1 MNRILVTP
9 RSLTTGGHPAL
20 RSLERA
26 GYEVVFC
33 TRGVQPDEGELLRVL
48 PGCIGYLAGVEK
60 ISARVIETARDL
72 KVIARN
78 GTGVD
83 NIDLEAARRKG
94 VKIVRAEG
102 VNARGVAELTIGLML
117 AMTRAISFSD
127 MHLKRGE
134 WQRRRGIELFGR
146 TLGIVG
152 CGSIGRQVASMAL
165 GLGMRVLAHDPYPD
179 KSFSPGGQ
187 FAYANLPELLA
198 QSDVVSFHCPPPRD
212 GCPMV
217 TRQTIAAMKNGVYL
231 INTARAGIMEEVA
244 VLEGLQEGRV
254 AGLGLDVFAT
264 EPPGRSPL
272 IEHERV
278 VATPHI
284 GGFSEES
291 ISRAVDLAV
300 RGMID
305 YLRSDA

>member
-9 RSLTTGGHPAL
+9 RSLTTAGHPAL
-20 RSLERA
+20 ASLERA

-33 TRGVQPDEGELLRVL
+33 TPGVQPDEAELLRIL

-78 GTGVD
+78 GVGID
-83 NIDLEAARRKG
+83 NIDLEAARRAG
-94 VKIVRAEG
+94 IAIVRAEG
-102 VNARGVAELTIGLML
+102 ANARGVAELTIALML
-117 AMTRAISFSD
+117 ALTRSIPFSD
-127 MHLKRGE
+127 ACLKQAD

-152 CGSIGRQVASMAL
+152 CGCIGRHVAALAL
-165 GLGMRVLAHDPYPD
+165 GLDMRVLACDPYPD
-179 KSFSPGGQ
+179 ESFSLGGS
-187 FAYANLPELLA
+187 FEYADFPVLMA

-217 TRQTIAAMKNGVYL
+217 TRQTITAMKKGVYL
-231 INTARAGIMEEVA
+231 INTARAGLMDEA
-244 VLEGLQEGRV
+244 ALLDALEEGRV

-284 GGFSEES
+284 GGFTDES

-300 RGMID
+300 RGMMD
-305 YLRSDA
+305 YLRPDA